1 MRKSENCASKIE
13 IPQSENRKYP
23 ESVRST
29 DEKLFAAWADSLI
42 SDKKLANANSRSNA
56 WSIKTDIKTR
66 FQLE

>member
-1 MRKSENCASKIE
+1 MQANKNPEQWAL
-13 IPQSENRKYP
+13 KYL

-29 DEKLFAAWADSLI
+29 DEKLFEAWADSLI